1 MASGSRGFSVQ
12 EVLDILD
19 DSADGECTID
29 DEPVMEGSDDEF
41 EDILF
46 EEEEDY
52 NVLHQSPDSFID
64 TEERHTPSPTPLPLP
79 ISIVTPPLPIHS
91 TPTNTQSSIVQ
102 TPTTSILPIHSTPM
116 NTQSSIIQ
124 TPTTSILT
132 IHSTPMNTQ
141 SSIIQTPTTSILPI
155 HSTPMNTQ
163 PAQVQTPT
171 ANTQQPSQV
180 HMPPNT
186 HQIPTTWSKILHSV
200 PIHPF
205 TSSVGPTFTI
215 TESPLDVFSHFFT
228 DELID
233 EIVKQSNLYASHVMG
248 NEKYNE
254 WDKITVSDLKAYFG
268 FYILMGINH
277 LPSIHDYW
285 RVDPFVRFSPIA
297 DRITRNRFKEIT
309 RYLHFVDNTQLQ
321 KRGEPN
327 YDRLGKIR
335 PIMLICKQKFL
346 SNYEPNCEQAI
357 DEAMIPFQG
366 RSAIKQYLPMKPIKR
381 GLKVWVRA
389 DSHHGYFS
397 DFSVYEGQSESAGS
411 SQDGLGMRVVK
422 SLTRHLVGKFH
433 HIYFDNFF
441 SSPKL
446 LHDLLQDGIYA
457 CGTVRVNRRG
467 WPNELKNKTKKYI
480 RDYLKLEKR

>member
-1 MASGSRGFSVQ
+1 MASGNRRFSVH

-41 EDILF
+41 DDILF
-46 EEEEDY
+46 EEDY
-52 NVLHQSPDSFID
+52 DVLQQSPDSFID
-64 TEERHTPSPTPLPLP
+64 TEERHTPSP
-79 ISIVTPPLPIHS
+79 PPL
-91 TPTNTQSSIVQ
+91 
-102 TPTTSILPIHSTPM
+102 
-116 NTQSSIIQ
+116 
-124 TPTTSILT
+124 
-132 IHSTPMNTQ
+132 
-141 SSIIQTPTTSILPI
+141 
-155 HSTPMNTQ
+155 
-163 PAQVQTPT
+163 
-171 ANTQQPSQV
+171 
-180 HMPPNT
+180 
-186 HQIPTTWSKILHSV
+186 
-200 PIHPF
+200 
-205 TSSVGPTFTI
+205 GPTFTI
-215 TESPLDVFSHFFT
+215 TESPLDVHVFSHFFT

-248 NEKYNE
+248 KEKYNE

-285 RVDPFVRFSPIA
+285 RVDPFVRFSPTA

-335 PIMLICKQKFL
+335 PIMLILKQKFL
-346 SNYEPNCEQAI
+346 SNYEPNCQQAI

-366 RSAIKQYLPMKPIKR
+366 RSAIKQYLPMKPIKC

-397 DFSVYEGQSESAGS
+397 EFSVYEGQSESAAS

-433 HIYFDNFF
+433 HIYFD
-441 SSPKL
+441 KL
-446 LHDLLQDGIYA
+446 LLFTETITRFTTRWHLCMWYSSSQPSWLA
-457 CGTVRVNRRG
+457 
-467 WPNELKNKTKKYI
+467 
-480 RDYLKLEKR
+480 

>member
-1 MASGSRGFSVQ
+1 
-12 EVLDILD
+12 
-19 DSADGECTID
+19 
-29 DEPVMEGSDDEF
+29 
-41 EDILF
+41 
-46 EEEEDY
+46 
-52 NVLHQSPDSFID
+52 
-64 TEERHTPSPTPLPLP
+64 
-79 ISIVTPPLPIHS
+79 
-91 TPTNTQSSIVQ
+91 
-102 TPTTSILPIHSTPM
+102 
-116 NTQSSIIQ
+116 
-124 TPTTSILT
+124 
-132 IHSTPMNTQ
+132 
-141 SSIIQTPTTSILPI
+141 
-155 HSTPMNTQ
+155 
-163 PAQVQTPT
+163 
-171 ANTQQPSQV
+171 
-180 HMPPNT
+180 
-186 HQIPTTWSKILHSV
+186 
-200 PIHPF
+200 
-205 TSSVGPTFTI
+205 
-215 TESPLDVFSHFFT
+215 
-228 DELID
+228 
-233 EIVKQSNLYASHVMG
+233 MG

-327 YDRLGKIR
+327 YD

-446 LHDLLQDGIYA
+446 LHDL
-457 CGTVRVNRRG
+457 VRVNCRG
-467 WPNELKNKTKKYI
+467 WLNELKNKTKKYI
-480 RDYLKLEKR
+480 RDYLKLEKTVNNVQTSC

>member
-1 MASGSRGFSVQ
+1 MASGNRGFSVH

-41 EDILF
+41 DDILF
-46 EEEEDY
+46 EEEDY
-52 NVLHQSPDSFID
+52 DVLQQSPDSFID
-64 TEERHTPSPTPLPLP
+64 TEERHTPSPPPLPLP
-79 ISIVTPPLPIHS
+79 ISPIHS
-91 TPTNTQSSIVQ
+91 TPTNTQSSIIV
-102 TPTTSILPIHSTPM
+102 
-116 NTQSSIIQ
+116 
-124 TPTTSILT
+124 
-132 IHSTPMNTQ
+132 
-141 SSIIQTPTTSILPI
+141 QTPTTSILPI

-171 ANTQQPSQV
+171 TITQQPS
-180 HMPPNT
+180 HLPMPPNT
-186 HQIPTTWSKILHSV
+186 HQTPTTWSKIFHSV

-335 PIMLICKQKFL
+335 PIMLILKQKFL
-346 SNYEPNCEQAI
+346 SNYEPNCQQAI

-397 DFSVYEGQSESAGS
+397 EFSVYEGQSESAAS

-446 LHDLLQDGIYA
+446 LHDLLEDGIYA